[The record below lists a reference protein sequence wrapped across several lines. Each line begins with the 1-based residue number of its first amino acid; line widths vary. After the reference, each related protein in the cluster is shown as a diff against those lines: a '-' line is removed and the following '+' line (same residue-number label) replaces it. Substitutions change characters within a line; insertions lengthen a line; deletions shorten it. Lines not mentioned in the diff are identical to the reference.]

1 MRGARLDAE
10 EGAVLNA
17 VVPREHELAARA
29 SPLLERLPRE
39 RVAARC
45 RVIGEPGVARC
56 LRRDRQRPRG
66 DELRPRCLRAQGGAV
81 DLPGVRGVAGED
93 VEASVAPGVELH
105 LDGLPPIDRVERRPG
120 RNAAEEALQALR
132 IGVERLAVVVAS
144 RRPLEGAEAE
154 TAAGERRPDRA
165 GVLPAQC
172 LSGGDDCVSCDDEPR
187 GATLE
192 LEPVDHV
199 LKRTVVAA
207 RVPGAVD
214 VRVEAVLVDQV
225 PIQVPEH
232 GRPPVADAVGG
243 RQ

>member
-1 MRGARLDAE
+1 M
-10 EGAVLNA
+10 
-17 VVPREHELAARA
+17 
-29 SPLLERLPRE
+29 
-39 RVAARC
+39 
-45 RVIGEPGVARC
+45 PGVSAGIGSGRGVMNSAPGVSVRRVVQLTC
-56 LRRDRQRPRG
+56 L
-66 DELRPRCLRAQGGAV
+66 EYGGA
-81 DLPGVRGVAGED
+81 GQD

-105 LDGLPPIDRVERRPG
+105 IHGRPPIDRVERRAG

-132 IGVERLAVVVAS
+132 IGVEGLAVVVAS
-144 RRPLEGAEAE
+144 GSPLEGAEAE

-172 LSGGDDCVSCDDEPR
+172 LSGADDCVSCVDEPR
-187 GATLE
+187 VAALE
-192 LEPVDHV
+192 LETVDHV

-225 PIQVPEH
+225 PIQVPQH
-232 GRPPVADAVGG
+232 GRPPMADAVGG